1 MLTQA
6 NEQSNALHSGLQ
18 RDIQSIKLE
27 CTKIMVEK
35 ENLKEDCAKLVSA
48 KDELEQNHDTLQF
61 ELEAQEKK
69 SGSGIKGLQAALS

>member
-1 MLTQA
+1 
-6 NEQSNALHSGLQ
+6 
-18 RDIQSIKLE
+18 
-27 CTKIMVEK
+27 MVEK

>member
-1 MLTQA
+1 MNSQMHYTRAFKETFRVL
-6 NEQSNALHSGLQ
+6 NLNALKSWL
-18 RDIQSIKLE
+18 RK
-27 CTKIMVEK
+27 
-35 ENLKEDCAKLVSA
+35 NLKEDCAKLVSA